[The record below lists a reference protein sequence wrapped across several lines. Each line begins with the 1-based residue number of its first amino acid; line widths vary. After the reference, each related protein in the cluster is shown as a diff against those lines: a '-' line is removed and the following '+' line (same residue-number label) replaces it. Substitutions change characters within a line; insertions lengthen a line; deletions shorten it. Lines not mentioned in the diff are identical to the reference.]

1 MLWVITA
8 VQRPTAATE
17 YEASVV
23 DQLPLK
29 IPLDNDLN
37 LNNFQP
43 RRDLLQL
50 LTGVDALLGG
60 ADQSLFLWG
69 PTGTG
74 KSHLLQGISRAIGAR
89 ALYLPMTELL
99 QYPPEAVLDG
109 VVTSEAVLVD
119 DIQLIV
125 GREDWQEALFHSFNR
140 LKAAGIPQ
148 VYSGLAPPAQ
158 MTQILPDLRSRW
170 GELVVYQLPAFS
182 ESELSDLLQFR
193 ASQRGLKIA
202 DEVAQ
207 YILNRAPR
215 STAALMALL
224 DELDHASLARSRAI
238 TIPLLAEL
246 NLWSPDR

>member
-74 KSHLLQGISRAIGAR
+74 KAI
-89 ALYLPMTELL
+89 
-99 QYPPEAVLDG
+99 
-109 VVTSEAVLVD
+109 
-119 DIQLIV
+119 
-125 GREDWQEALFHSFNR
+125 
-140 LKAAGIPQ
+140 
-148 VYSGLAPPAQ
+148 YSKGSA
-158 MTQILPDLRSRW
+158 
-170 GELVVYQLPAFS
+170 
-182 ESELSDLLQFR
+182 ELSVL
-193 ASQRGLKIA
+193 GLFTY
-202 DEVAQ
+202 Q
-207 YILNRAPR
+207 
-215 STAALMALL
+215 
-224 DELDHASLARSRAI
+224 
-238 TIPLLAEL
+238 
-246 NLWSPDR
+246 